1 MKRREDIQAQN
12 QRKGVRAW
20 EKTCRHRSGRIAP
33 GEGWNEEASV
43 GSVSEDARCDV
54 EETDDADGSSS
65 GSEATSTEGEGH
77 GWRWGEGWWW
87 ENCGQN
93 NNLLWWSV
101 RRTARRSRGG
111 ADCRLEG
118 IATWLNLFP
127 AISSLLSRDVRSGVD
142 GASLIRRCT
151 QMISAPLGEVATMH
165 GNAEDGMHVYEDE
178 TPECIKPFWLRCASK
193 AATD

>member
-1 MKRREDIQAQN
+1 MRRREDIQAQN

-43 GSVSEDARCDV
+43 GSVSEDARYDV

-93 NNLLWWSV
+93 NNLLWWSA

-118 IATWLNLFP
+118 IATWLNLFLLFLLFYP
-127 AISSLLSRDVRSGVD
+127 AMITLGSGWGRSRKALHADDECASRRGGDDAWGCKDGVY
-142 GASLIRRCT
+142 
-151 QMISAPLGEVATMH
+151 
-165 GNAEDGMHVYEDE
+165 VYEDE
-178 TPECIKPFWLRCASK
+178 PPERIKPFC
-193 AATD
+193 

>member
-1 MKRREDIQAQN
+1 MRRREDIQAQN

-43 GSVSEDARCDV
+43 GSVSEDARYDV

-93 NNLLWWSV
+93 NNLLWWSA

-127 AISSLLSRDVRSGVD
+127 AISSLLSRDD
-142 GASLIRRCT
+142 YIREW
-151 QMISAPLGEVATMH
+151 MGPVS
-165 GNAEDGMHVYEDE
+165 
-178 TPECIKPFWLRCASK
+178 
-193 AATD
+193 